1 MYFSIK
7 AISQKLIYL
16 KSSLFFFKKQ
26 IYLIIQLIFTA
37 YWGLRMILNLKN
49 LQYFGWMLC
58 LQLFYISKCEVLPWW
73 SSSEGSML
81 PSAGGMSQGIRSLI
95 LQPKACMLQ
104 WRSHRLQPRPSTAKK
119 KKKVNVKLLCP
130 ALALGFHLFCSKYEL
145 IWSSEQRE
153 WESVTFYWFG
163 KPNEREGNVF
173 NYFNSDFHLLCS

>member
-119 KKKVNVKLLCP
+119 KKSQCEITLPCSGFGLSSILLQIWINLIFRAKGMRICYI
-130 ALALGFHLFCSKYEL
+130 LL
-145 IWSSEQRE
+145 IWEAK
-153 WESVTFYWFG
+153 WE
-163 KPNEREGNVF
+163 RR
-173 NYFNSDFHLLCS
+173 